1 MEPSEKKKPLNP
13 GTEDTARQPLPEPG
27 GFYSGNTG
35 FPGFSNPAEVGFSIP
50 PHVLESLPFPVFV
63 KNLNG
68 TYLACN
74 RHFCDMLGYTA
85 SDILGNTVTALFDA
99 ESAEIHIAADK
110 ELITTKNR
118 IVYEAS
124 LSGPE
129 IRYGLVKVIKSPLVD
144 ESGKF
149 YAIIGLISEISSDD
163 DLNTRT
169 NESIAD
175 IEAFFR
181 NVPSLNYF
189 SDTQNDEGSAR
200 IQYSKEE
207 YRDTEN
213 HISIILK
220 ALNAGLW
227 EFNID
232 KNKLSWSEKCYEIF
246 GLESEVDTPEQ
257 WITKV
262 FPEDVE
268 RVQEMWSRIT
278 LKAGWF
284 ELEFRI
290 VDGDNHRW
298 IKKTGYYLKGRET
311 GAGIVTGVMSDI
323 TDEKNFSEKLFNNQR
338 FFKTIIEDQSEL
350 ICRIKPDGSV
360 SFINTAF
367 AKYFGVSP
375 DDYQKHLLAG
385 IFPEKDF
392 AKILKLLHCIKPPR
406 HFVNY
411 EQRIQREKSGTKI
424 LHWTIRAIYDKDDMA
439 EEYQLVGRDVTE
451 IEESREALRKSEEM
465 FRLIAENS
473 NDIISIHR
481 LGGIV
486 EYVSPS
492 VKHILGYLHEDIIGS
507 SGNDLVYEDDYQ
519 VLRQCSL
526 DLQKSIEPV
535 LITFRLRDNS
545 GNLIWFESMIQRQY
559 NNKGQATGKVIA
571 VSRNIHSR
579 RLVEEQQKLTE
590 MQLKEANLTKDRFF
604 SIIAHDLRSPF
615 TSILGFTRLLNEEY
629 DDFTDDER
637 KAMVTQIL
645 NSTESTF
652 QLLDNLLAWGKTQ
665 LGRTL
670 YSPEYFL
677 LETLIVESARQTL
690 PQAQIKKISI
700 SISQVPDVTL
710 FADLNMLRTV
720 LRNLLSN
727 AVKFS
732 FPGGIVELMAF
743 VENRQVKI
751 SVTDHGTGIPEETLS
766 TLFSL
771 TEQPNTTKGTANE
784 KGTGL
789 GLILCKEFAER
800 NSGSISVETTEGIG
814 SIFTLFLPIPE
825 NPS

>member
-1 MEPSEKKKPLNP
+1 
-13 GTEDTARQPLPEPG
+13 
-27 GFYSGNTG
+27 
-35 FPGFSNPAEVGFSIP
+35 
-50 PHVLESLPFPVFV
+50 
-63 KNLNG
+63 
-68 TYLACN
+68 
-74 RHFCDMLGYTA
+74 
-85 SDILGNTVTALFDA
+85 
-99 ESAEIHIAADK
+99 
-110 ELITTKNR
+110 
-118 IVYEAS
+118 
-124 LSGPE
+124 
-129 IRYGLVKVIKSPLVD
+129 
-144 ESGKF
+144 
-149 YAIIGLISEISSDD
+149 
-163 DLNTRT
+163 
-169 NESIAD
+169 
-175 IEAFFR
+175 
-181 NVPSLNYF
+181 
-189 SDTQNDEGSAR
+189 
-200 IQYSKEE
+200 
-207 YRDTEN
+207 
-213 HISIILK
+213 
-220 ALNAGLW
+220 
-227 EFNID
+227 
-232 KNKLSWSEKCYEIF
+232 
-246 GLESEVDTPEQ
+246 
-257 WITKV
+257 
-262 FPEDVE
+262 
-268 RVQEMWSRIT
+268 
-278 LKAGWF
+278 
-284 ELEFRI
+284 
-290 VDGDNHRW
+290 
-298 IKKTGYYLKGRET
+298 
-311 GAGIVTGVMSDI
+311 
-323 TDEKNFSEKLFNNQR
+323 
-338 FFKTIIEDQSEL
+338 
-350 ICRIKPDGSV
+350 
-360 SFINTAF
+360 
-367 AKYFGVSP
+367 
-375 DDYQKHLLAG
+375 
-385 IFPEKDF
+385 
-392 AKILKLLHCIKPPR
+392 
-406 HFVNY
+406 
-411 EQRIQREKSGTKI
+411 
-424 LHWTIRAIYDKDDMA
+424 MA

-481 LGGIV
+481 HGGIV

-507 SGNDLVYEDDYQ
+507 VGNDLVFEDDHKI
-519 VLRQCSL
+519 LRQCTI

-545 GNLIWFESMIQRQY
+545 GRLIWFESMIQRQY

-670 YSPEYFL
+670 NSPEYFL

-814 SIFTLFLPIPE
+814 SIFTLLLPVPE

>member
-1 MEPSEKKKPLNP
+1 MEPSEMKKPVNP
-13 GTEDTARQPLPEPG
+13 GTEHTGGHPLPEPG

-35 FPGFSNPAEVGFSIP
+35 LPDFSKTEDADFSIP

-74 RHFCDMLGYTA
+74 RHFCDMLGYDA
-85 SDILGNTVTALFDA
+85 SDILGNNVTALFDA
-99 ESAEIHIAADK
+99 ESAEIHLAADK
-110 ELITTKNR
+110 KLISTKNR

-144 ESGKF
+144 ESGRF

-163 DLNTRT
+163 DLNART

-181 NVPSLNYF
+181 NAPSMNYF
-189 SDTQNDEGSAR
+189 SDSHTGQETASGEPAGDET
-200 IQYSKEE
+200 
-207 YRDTEN
+207 RDPEN

-227 EFNID
+227 EYNID
-232 KNKLSWSEKCYEIF
+232 KSQLSWSEKCYDIF
-246 GLESEVDTPEQ
+246 GLEKEVDTPDQ

-290 VDGDNHRW
+290 VDGKSYRW

-311 GAGIVTGVMSDI
+311 ASGIVTGVMSDI

-375 DDYQKHLLAG
+375 DNCQKHLLAG

-392 AKILKLLHCIKPPR
+392 SRILKLLHCIRPPK

-411 EQRIQREKSGTKI
+411 EQRIQLEKSRVKI
-424 LHWTIRAIYDKDDMA
+424 LHWTIRAIYDKDDTA

-481 LGGIV
+481 HGGIV

-492 VKHILGYLHEDIIGS
+492 VKHILGYHHEDIIGS
-507 SGNDLVYEDDYQ
+507 RGNDLVYEDDHKI
-519 VLRQCSL
+519 LRQCFL
-526 DLQKSIEPV
+526 DLQKSIEPM
-535 LITFRLRDNS
+535 LITFRLRDS
-545 GNLIWFESMIQRQY
+545 SDRLIWFESMIQRQY
-559 NNKGQATGKVIA
+559 NNKGQATGKMIA

-637 KAMVTQIL
+637 KGMVTQIL

-665 LGRTL
+665 LGHTL
-670 YSPEYFL
+670 YSPEYFS
-677 LETLIVESARQTL
+677 LETLIVESAKQTL

-700 SISQVPDVTL
+700 SLSPVPAVSL

-743 VENRQVKI
+743 VENSQVRI

-800 NSGSISVETTEGIG
+800 NGGSISVETSEGIG
-814 SIFTLFLPIPE
+814 SIFTLLLPIPG